1 MSTNTVGNTPTRTI
15 RVNEQNW
22 NTAKQ
27 RAHEEGTT
35 ISKIIGLFVAGYA
48 DRELD
53 APQTR
58 VIYPEKAKKKKRP
71 RKPPLTRTRPADR

>member
-1 MSTNTVGNTPTRTI
+1 MSTNTVGSTPTRTI

-22 NTAKQ
+22 NSAKE

-58 VIYPEKAKKKKRP
+58 VVYPEKTTKKRT
-71 RKPPLTRTRPADR
+71 RKPPLTRTRPSDR